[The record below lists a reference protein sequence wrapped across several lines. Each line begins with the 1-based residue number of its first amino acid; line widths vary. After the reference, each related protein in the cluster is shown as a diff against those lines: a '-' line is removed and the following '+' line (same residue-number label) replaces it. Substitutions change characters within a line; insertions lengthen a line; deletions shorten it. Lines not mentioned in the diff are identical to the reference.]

1 MTTWTTSEPMT
12 FFTGH
17 TNTWNKTLINVSTPR
32 FKLFTFSLI
41 KCPQTILNSSSIE
54 LEFSCLFSYRFCL
67 ILRWKNNN
75 KCTAK
80 YPTYFITKSVHIC
93 LQVFISTFTKNWRFI
108 LSFKWEMITKLTV
121 IYYCSQWDLV
131 YV

>member
-17 TNTWNKTLINVSTPR
+17 TNTCNKTLINVSTPF

-54 LEFSCLFSYRFCL
+54 LEFSCLL

-75 KCTAK
+75 ICTAK
-80 YPTYFITKSVHIC
+80 YPTYFITKPVHIC